1 MKCKIVESN
10 TEMPK
15 EQLRGLMLLM
25 VDGLRQFLATP
36 EGKQDF
42 ENWKREREEKERR
55 YEAEKAHHTA
65 EEGTV

>member
-25 VDGLRQFLATP
+25 VDGLRQFLATS

-42 ENWKREREEKERR
+42 ENWKRER
-55 YEAEKAHHTA
+55 
-65 EEGTV
+65 